1 VSLPRLGVT
10 TRAMPTETERRIADR
25 YVLEEPLGRGG
36 MGVVWRARDTLLERH
51 VAIKQVEVP
60 VSMPGPEISAV
71 RRRVLR
77 EARAAAALN
86 HANAVTVFDVLED
99 DDRAY
104 IVMELVG
111 APTMKEIVDAGG
123 PMPPQEAA
131 RVGLGI
137 LEALSAAHARGI
149 THRDVKPAN
158 VMLPEDGAVKL
169 ADFGIASVKD
179 DPKITATGMV
189 LGSPQF
195 MAPEQARHGEA
206 GPPADLWGL
215 GATLYFAVEGKPPFE
230 KEGGPIPILTAVLR
244 EEPRP
249 AQHAG
254 ALSPV
259 IEALLSKEPGDRPD
273 EGRVRSMLTDISS
286 GEGGAA
292 PAPTGAALGRF
303 GTHTSPAERMDEHAP
318 SDRVVAPPPA
328 PRAAP
333 RGPAPPR
340 GKGLGGWM
348 VAAGVLALAALV
360 AVLTLSGLFGRDDDP
375 SEEARRRGDS
385 AQADSGEGGGNGEGE
400 GDPGEPG
407 QGLETYT
414 DPDTGWSIEYPSGW
428 DVVAQS
434 VDSDSVDLTD
444 PSGGRYL
451 RVDWTDQ
458 PGPDAMAALED
469 QAPSFGAR
477 HAGYQ
482 EIQLVP
488 TTFAESD
495 NAGLWEYGYEEGGA
509 RLHAYN
515 LQFVTSD
522 ESYGFALNFQTTE
535 EQWAASQGLW
545 ETLTGSFELP

>member
-1 VSLPRLGVT
+1 MS
-10 TRAMPTETERRIADR
+10 TETERRIADR

-36 MGVVWRARDTLLERH
+36 MGVVWRARDTLLERQ

-86 HANAVTVFDVLED
+86 HANAVTVFDVLEE

-104 IVMELVG
+104 IVMELVR
-111 APTMKEIVDAGG
+111 APTMKEIVDSGG
-123 PMPPQEAA
+123 PMPPQDAA

-158 VMLPEDGAVKL
+158 VMLPGDGGVKL

-215 GATLYFAVEGKPPFE
+215 GATLYFAVEGKAPFE
-230 KEGGPIPILTAVLR
+230 KEGGGPIPVLTAVLH
-244 EEPRP
+244 EDPLP
-249 AQHAG
+249 AERAG
-254 ALSPV
+254 ALLPV
-259 IEALLSKEPGDRPD
+259 IQGLLSKEPGDRPD
-273 EGRVRSMLTDISS
+273 EERVRSMLQDVSS
-286 GEGGAA
+286 GQRGGARAASITAIGDAGTDTIPGGRTEAHTPPDEGDA
-292 PAPTGAALGRF
+292 PQ
-303 GTHTSPAERMDEHAP
+303 
-318 SDRVVAPPPA
+318 APPGRA
-328 PRAAP
+328 PRA
-333 RGPAPPR
+333 PATR
-340 GKGLGGWM
+340 RDRNLGGWM
-348 VAAGVLALAALV
+348 VVAGVLALAALI
-360 AVLTLSGLFGRDDDP
+360 AVLILSGLFGEDDAP
-375 SEEARRRGDS
+375 SGEAGQRRGGPGAGS
-385 AQADSGEGGGNGEGE
+385 GGGANGEGE
-400 GDPGEPG
+400 GDRSEPV
-407 QGLETYT
+407 QDLETYT
-414 DPDTGWSIEYPSGW
+414 DPGAGWSIEYPSDW
-428 DVVAQS
+428 DVVPES

-444 PSGGRYL
+444 PAGGRYL

-458 PGPDAMAALED
+458 PGPDAMAALET
-469 QAPSFGAR
+469 QAPSFGAQ
-477 HAGYQ
+477 HGGYQ
-482 EIQLVP
+482 EIQLAP

-495 NAGLWEYGYEEGGA
+495 NAGLWEYRYEDGGA
-509 RLHAYN
+509 TLHAYN

-522 ESYGFALNFQTTE
+522 ESYGFALNFQTSE
-535 EQWAASQGLW
+535 GQWESSQGLW
-545 ETLTGSFELP
+545 ESLKASFELP

>member
-1 VSLPRLGVT
+1 M
-10 TRAMPTETERRIADR
+10 ATETERRIADR
-25 YVLEEPLGRGG
+25 YELTEPLGRGG
-36 MGVVWRARDTLLERH
+36 MGVVWRARDTLLERQ

-86 HANAVTVFDVLED
+86 HANAVTVFDVLEE

-104 IVMELVG
+104 IVMELVR
-111 APTMKEIVDAGG
+111 APTMKEVVDSSG
-123 PMPPQEAA
+123 PMPPHEAA

-137 LEALSAAHARGI
+137 LDALSAAHARGI

-158 VMLPEDGAVKL
+158 VMLPGDGAVKL

-230 KEGGPIPILTAVLR
+230 KEGGPIPVLTAVLH
-244 EEPRP
+244 EASRP
-249 AQHAG
+249 AERAG

-259 IEALLSKEPGDRPD
+259 IEGLLSKEPGDRPH
-273 EGRVRSMLTDISS
+273 EERVRTMLTDITS
-286 GEGGAA
+286 GSAVSAAESTMTGIDVARTDTRPAGRTEARTPDEVAA
-292 PAPTGAALGRF
+292 PQ
-303 GTHTSPAERMDEHAP
+303 
-318 SDRVVAPPPA
+318 PA
-328 PRAAP
+328 PRRAPERPAP
-333 RGPAPPR
+333 RR
-340 GKGLGGWM
+340 NKSLGGWM
-348 VAAGVLALAALV
+348 VAAGVLALAALI
-360 AVLTLSGLFGRDDDP
+360 AVLTLSDLFGGDDP
-375 SEEARRRGDS
+375 SEEATQRGNRPR
-385 AQADSGEGGGNGEGE
+385 AGAGEGGGNAEDQ
-400 GDPGEPG
+400 GDQGEPA
-407 QGLETYT
+407 QDLETYT
-414 DPDTGWSIEYPSGW
+414 DPGIGWSIEYPSDW
-428 DVVAQS
+428 EVVPQS

-444 PSGGRYL
+444 PAGGRYL

-458 PGPDAMAALED
+458 PGPDAMAALEA

-477 HAGYQ
+477 HGEYQ

-488 TTFAESD
+488 TTFSESD
-495 NAGLWEYGYEEGGA
+495 NAGLWEYRYEEGGA
-509 RLHAYN
+509 VLHAYN
-515 LQFVTSD
+515 LQFVTED
-522 ESYGFALNFQTTE
+522 ESYGFALNFQTRE
-535 EQWAASQGLW
+535 EQWEDSQGVW
-545 ETLTGSFELP
+545 ERLKGSFELP

>member
-1 VSLPRLGVT
+1 MS
-10 TRAMPTETERRIADR
+10 TETERRIADR

-36 MGVVWRARDTLLERH
+36 MGVVWRARDTLLERQ

-60 VSMPGPEISAV
+60 VAMPGPETSAA

-104 IVMELVG
+104 IVMELVR
-111 APTMKEIVDAGG
+111 APTMKELVDSGG
-123 PMPPQEAA
+123 PMPPPEAA

-137 LEALSAAHARGI
+137 LEALGAAHARGI

-195 MAPEQARHGEA
+195 MAPEQARHGTA

-230 KEGGPIPILTAVLR
+230 KEGGPIPVLTAVLQ
-244 EEPRP
+244 EDPPP
-249 AQHAG
+249 AERAG

-259 IEALLSKEPGDRPD
+259 IEGLLSKEPGDRPS
-273 EGRVRSMLTDISS
+273 EERVRSMLQAVVSGTGPVARDITTTAAVD
-286 GEGGAA
+286 GGGTATV
-292 PAPTGAALGRF
+292 PAGRSE
-303 GTHTSPAERMDEHAP
+303 TETNAEPVA
-318 SDRVVAPPPA
+318 APPPG
-328 PRAAP
+328 PRPTQERELP
-333 RGPAPPR
+333 RR
-340 GKGLGGWM
+340 DRNLSGWLISL
-348 VAAGVLALAALV
+348 GVLALLALL
-360 AVLTLSGLFGRDDDP
+360 AVLILPNLLESDREPSRNRGQRDGAGRA
-375 SEEARRRGDS
+375 SAGD
-385 AQADSGEGGGNGEGE
+385 EGGN
-400 GDPGEPG
+400 DDQGEPQ
-407 QGLETYT
+407 QGLQSYT
-414 DPDTGWSIEYPSGW
+414 DPAGWSIDYPSDW
-428 DVVAQS
+428 DVVPQS
-434 VDSDSVDLTD
+434 VDSNSVDLTD

-469 QAPSFGAR
+469 QAPSFGSS
-477 HAGYQ
+477 HEGYE
-482 EIQLVP
+482 EIQLEP
-488 TTFAESD
+488 TTFAGSD
-495 NAGLWEYGYEEGGA
+495 NAGLWEYRYEEGGTP
-509 RLHAYN
+509 LHAYN
-515 LQFVTSD
+515 LQFVTAD
-522 ESYGFALNFQTTE
+522 ESFGFALNFQTRE
-535 EQWAASQGLW
+535 DQWESSQDLW
-545 ETLTGSFELP
+545 ETFEGSFELP

>member
-1 VSLPRLGVT
+1 
-10 TRAMPTETERRIADR
+10 MPTETERRIADR

-104 IVMELVG
+104 IVMELVR

-137 LEALSAAHARGI
+137 LAALSAAHSRGI

-230 KEGGPIPILTAVLR
+230 KEGGPIPVLTAVLHEDLPPPKR
-244 EEPRP
+244 
-249 AQHAG
+249 AG
-254 ALSPV
+254 ALAPV
-259 IEALLSKEPGDRPD
+259 IQELLSKEPGDRPNEQRARRMLEGVSSGGQRASGAAITGVATGAD
-273 EGRVRSMLTDISS
+273 TVPEGRL
-286 GEGGAA
+286 E
-292 PAPTGAALGRF
+292 
-303 GTHTSPAERMDEHAP
+303 ERTRADEI
-318 SDRVVAPPPA
+318 
-328 PRAAP
+328 AAP
-333 RGPAPPR
+333 RPVPRPVPRAPTRRPDR
-340 GKGLGGWM
+340 YLGGWLAAAGILA
-348 VAAGVLALAALV
+348 VAALIAVLA
-360 AVLTLSGLFGRDDDP
+360 LSGLFGTEGDDP
-375 SEEARRRGDS
+375 PAEAGRGQDS
-385 AQADSGEGGGNGEGE
+385 RGSDSGEGGGNREGK
-400 GDPGEPG
+400 GDGG
-407 QGLETYT
+407 QPAQDLQTYT
-414 DPDTGWSIEYPSGW
+414 DPAGWSIEHPSGW
-428 DVVAQS
+428 DVVPQS

-444 PSGGRYL
+444 PSSGRYL

-477 HAGYQ
+477 HDGYQ

-488 TTFAESD
+488 TTFADSD
-495 NAGLWEYGYEEGGA
+495 NAGLWEYRYEEGGG

-545 ETLTGSFELP
+545 EILTGSFELP